1 MATRRCGCYE
11 TFKGLANGKDGVSV
25 DKETFLKCF
34 PMRGLLGE
42 RLFEVIDK
50 DGSGTIHYNEFV
62 YGLAILFRGSRKEKL
77 KFVFDL
83 YDLSSELQ
91 LSLRYSLLSN
101 SSWVVLGL
109 APFLGTSS

>member
-1 MATRRCGCYE
+1 
-11 TFKGLANGKDGVSV
+11 
-25 DKETFLKCF
+25 
-34 PMRGLLGE
+34 MRGLLGE

-83 YDLSSELQ
+83 YDLSE
-91 LSLRYSLLSN
+91 
-101 SSWVVLGL
+101 
-109 APFLGTSS
+109 